1 MKLEVSK
8 LDESP
13 IEVRGYFANNA
24 AKDLPASLHLDW
36 DAFDLVATLKNFF
49 IRLKSDFIRKLFYIL
64 LNPNYGSPVLFYTCL
79 DKAFLSYIT
88 KKFQNMR

>member
-36 DAFDLVATLKNFF
+36 DAFDLVAMLKNFF
-49 IRLKSDFIRKLFYIL
+49 YSFK
-64 LNPNYGSPVLFYTCL
+64 N
-79 DKAFLSYIT
+79 
-88 KKFQNMR
+88 